1 LKKSL
6 LPEIWK
12 LVVATV
18 RRLCDVCV
26 VNEIYEK
33 NQRELMLDRFLVT
46 NLLIDIAT
54 FCHLGSSCF
63 ASDNIFTK
71 KAKTKVCEKRK
82 PIDGTVCCDLFFCC
96 CLILVLREEATQ
108 AKEIFK

>member
-33 NQRELMLDRFLVT
+33 NQRELTLDGFLVT

-54 FCHLGSSCF
+54 FSHLGSS
-63 ASDNIFTK
+63 
-71 KAKTKVCEKRK
+71 R
-82 PIDGTVCCDLFFCC
+82 FCC
-96 CLILVLREEATQ
+96 LGQYFYRKSEKKTNRWYGVL
-108 AKEIFK
+108 